1 MDTREH
7 RGEGADLGEGLAA
20 AEKKEAAA
28 HADTVAADRPV
39 GCDHPRMT
47 VFWLVAGLVLLVVG
61 GELLVRGATGL
72 GRAAGLSPLVVGATV
87 VATAT
92 SAPELAVS
100 FDATLS
106 GSPGLAVGN
115 AVGSNTVNIL
125 LVLGVAALV
134 RPQTGDRALLRFDLP
149 VALVLAAALLVLG
162 LDGGLGRWD
171 GALLTLAL
179 VGYLAVAV
187 VRGRRAEAGD
197 GAAPT
202 GDPRPLRDGA
212 LLLVGVALLVLGA
225 NRLVDSASTIASS
238 LGLSDLV
245 IGLTVV
251 SVGTALPEITT
262 AVIAAAKGDT
272 QLAVGNVVGSNVAN
286 IGMVLG
292 VPALLLPAGIAVDP
306 AAVRFDVPVMI
317 AATVAL
323 GVVLYTGSRVSR
335 PEGAVLLAWFVAY
348 TAYLVLDSAD
358 HDALGPFS
366 AVLLWFCLPVTVV
379 AAAGFAVREVRAG

>member
-1 MDTREH
+1 
-7 RGEGADLGEGLAA
+7 
-20 AEKKEAAA
+20 
-28 HADTVAADRPV
+28 VV
-39 GCDHPRMT
+39 
-47 VFWLVAGLVLLVVG
+47 VFLLVAGLVLLVAG
-61 GELLVRGATGL
+61 GELLVRGASGL
-72 GRAAGLSPLVVGATV
+72 GRAVGLSPLVIGATV

-100 FDATLS
+100 VDATLS

-149 VALVLAAALLVLG
+149 AALALAAALLVLG

-179 VGYLAVAV
+179 AGYLAAAV
-187 VRGRRAEAGD
+187 VRGRRAPAEETRPA
-197 GAAPT
+197 
-202 GDPRPLRDGA
+202 DPRPLRDG
-212 LLLVGVALLVLGA
+212 LLLLAGVGLLVLGA
-225 NRLVDSASTIASS
+225 NWLVDSASTIASS

-251 SVGTALPEITT
+251 AVGTAMPEITT
-262 AVIAAAKGDT
+262 AVVAAVKGDT

-292 VPALLLPAGIAVDP
+292 IPALLLPGGIAVDP
-306 AAVRFDVPVMI
+306 AAVRFDVPVMA

-358 HDALGPFS
+358 HDAVGPFS

-379 AAAGFAVREVRAG
+379 AAAGLAVREVRAG